1 MARDEEELLIE
12 KVSREELRGLLWEK
26 KWKDVDWES
35 LEKYMD
41 AITDISN
48 AGIIFGRS
56 IEWGEPVE
64 DVEVSPDLVSTFS
77 IKFNQG
83 ELPHI
88 EAAAL
93 RDGKTIHQW
102 CRDVLLSVAQL
113 TTRSPE

>member
-1 MARDEEELLIE
+1 MGKDEQIAEV
-12 KVSREELRGLLWEK
+12 VSREEVRGLLWEK
-26 KWKDVDWES
+26 KWKDVDWDA

-41 AITDISN
+41 AVTDISS
-48 AGIIFGRS
+48 AGIVFGRL

-77 IKFNQG
+77 IKFNGG

>member
-1 MARDEEELLIE
+1 MGQDESFVEEIP
-12 KVSREELRGLLWEK
+12 REEVRGIMWENG
-26 KWKDVDWES
+26 WKDAD
-35 LEKYMD
+35 YMD
-41 AITDISN
+41 LEAYMRAVTQISE
-48 AGIIFGRS
+48 AGIVFGRP
-56 IEWGEPVE
+56 IKWGEPVD

-77 IKFNQG
+77 IKFNRG

-102 CRDVLLSVAQL
+102 CRDVLLSMAQL